1 MISFNRCK
9 KPNRIPMIEKP
20 FQIFVVEDND
30 WYNRLLVHNLSL
42 NPDYQVTSFKNGK
55 DCLDN
60 LNQNPDVI
68 TLDYRLP
75 DLSGIEILKLIK
87 QRNPDIQVILISEQA
102 DINVVV
108 ELLKEG
114 AYDYIVKTNDI
125 RERLLNTV
133 QNIRNNLG
141 LKKEISVLK
150 KEVQKKYSFS
160 NLVLGESPA
169 IKKVQEL
176 VSRALTTNITV
187 SLFGETGTGKELVAK
202 AIHYNSSSMSG
213 PFVAINV
220 TAIPYELVE
229 SELFGHEK
237 GAFTGASYQRKGKF
251 EEATNGTLFLDEI
264 GEMDLAFQAKLL
276 RALQEKEITRV
287 GSNKTIRINCRI
299 IVATNKNL
307 AKEVRKGRFRQDLYY
322 RLLGLQIELPPL
334 RERGNDVLILAT
346 HFARSFC
353 KENHLP
359 VKKLSPTAMQKIR
372 QYPFPGN
379 VRELKSVIE
388 LAVTL
393 SDSDQIEA
401 EDIVFGEEELMDVTK
416 KEELTLREYDLRI
429 VNAYLQKYNHD
440 VKLVAKKLDIGPATI
455 YRMLKE
461 INDTGGEASN

>member
-1 MISFNRCK
+1 MD
-9 KPNRIPMIEKP
+9 EKP
-20 FQIFVVEDND
+20 FRVFVVEDNE
-30 WYNRLLVHNLSL
+30 WYNHLLVHNLSL
-42 NPDYQVTSFKNGK
+42 NPDYEVTGFQTGK
-55 DCLDN
+55 DCIAHLE
-60 LNQNPDVI
+60 QAPDVV

-75 DLSGIEILKLIK
+75 DMSGIDVLKQIK
-87 QRNPDIQVILISEQA
+87 KANPDIQVIMISEQA

-114 AYDYIVKTNDI
+114 AYDYIVKTRDI

-133 QNIRNNLG
+133 QHIRSNLG
-141 LKKEISVLK
+141 LKKEISQLK

-160 NLVLGESPA
+160 QLVQGDSDA
-169 IKKVQEL
+169 IKKVQDL
-176 VSRALTTNITV
+176 VSKALTTNITI
-187 SLFGETGTGKELVAK
+187 SISGETGTGKELVAK
-202 AIHYNSSSMSG
+202 AIHYNSMNRSG

-220 TAIPYELVE
+220 SAIPSELVE

-264 GEMDLAFQAKLL
+264 GEMELHFQAKLL

-287 GSNKTIRINCRI
+287 GSNKNIKINCRI

-307 AKEVRKGRFRQDLYY
+307 SREVKKGAFRQDLYY
-322 RLLGLQIELPPL
+322 RLLGLPIELPPL
-334 RERGNDVLILAT
+334 RERGNDVLILAA
-346 HFARSFC
+346 HFVRSFC
-353 KENHLP
+353 KENHLQA
-359 VKKLSPTAMQKIR
+359 KKLTPAAMQKLK

-393 SDSDQIEA
+393 SDSEEIGPG
-401 EDIVFGEEELMDVTK
+401 DIVFGEEEIVDLSQM
-416 KEELTLREYDLRI
+416 EELTLREYERRI
-429 VNAYLQKYNHD
+429 VTAYLEKYKND
-440 VKLVAKKLDIGPATI
+440 VKLVAKKLDIGTATI

-461 INDTGGEASN
+461 EKDR

>member
-1 MISFNRCK
+1 M
-9 KPNRIPMIEKP
+9 
-20 FQIFVVEDND
+20 
-30 WYNRLLVHNLSL
+30 
-42 NPDYQVTSFKNGK
+42 
-55 DCLDN
+55 
-60 LNQNPDVI
+60 
-68 TLDYRLP
+68 
-75 DLSGIEILKLIK
+75 SGIDVLKKIK
-87 QRNPDIQVILISEQA
+87 HRNPDIQVILISEQA

-141 LKKEISVLK
+141 LKKEISDLK
-150 KEVQKKYSFS
+150 REVQKKYSFS
-160 NLVLGESPA
+160 NLVLGESNA
-169 IKKVQEL
+169 IKRVQEL
-176 VSRALTTNITV
+176 VSKSLTTNITV

-202 AIHYNSSSMSG
+202 AIHYNSVSSSG
-213 PFVAINV
+213 PFVPINV
-220 TAIPYELVE
+220 TAIPSELVE

-237 GAFTGASYQRKGKF
+237 GSFTGASYQRKGKF

-287 GSNKTIRINCRI
+287 GSNRTIRINCRI
-299 IVATNKNL
+299 IVATNKKL
-307 AKEVRKGRFRQDLYY
+307 AQEVKKGNFRQDLYY

-346 HFARSFC
+346 HFARTFC

-359 VKKLSPTAMQKIR
+359 VKKLSPASMEKLR

-379 VRELKSVIE
+379 VRELKSVVE

-393 SDSDQIEA
+393 SDGDQIEE
-401 EDIVFGEEELMDVTK
+401 EDIVFGEKELMDVST
-416 KEELTLREYDLRI
+416 KEELTLREYEHRI
-429 VNAYLQKYNHD
+429 VSAYLEKYGND
-440 VKLVAKKLDIGPATI
+440 VKMVAKKLDIGPATI

-461 INDTGGEASN
+461 IKENGSSSSN

>member
-1 MISFNRCK
+1 MSD
-9 KPNRIPMIEKP
+9 KP
-20 FQIFVVEDND
+20 FRVFVVEDNE
-30 WYNRLLVHNLSL
+30 WYNHLLVHNLSL
-42 NPDYQVTSFKNGK
+42 NPDYQVSSFQNGK
-55 DCLDN
+55 DCLAS
-60 LNQNPDVI
+60 LGEGPDVI

-75 DLSGIEILKLIK
+75 DMSGIEILKRIK
-87 QRNPDIQVILISEQA
+87 KENPEIQVIMISEQA
-102 DINVVV
+102 DIEVVV

-133 QNIRNNLG
+133 QHIRNNLG
-141 LKKEISVLK
+141 LKKEITQLK

-160 NLVLGESPA
+160 HLVLGESDA

-176 VSRALTTNITV
+176 VSKALTTNITV
-187 SLFGETGTGKELVAK
+187 SISGETGTGKELVAK
-202 AIHYNSSSMSG
+202 AIHYNSVARSG

-220 TAIPYELVE
+220 SAIPAELVE

-264 GEMDLAFQAKLL
+264 GEMELPFQAKLL

-287 GSNKTIRINCRI
+287 GSNKTIKINCRI

-307 AKEVRKGRFRQDLYY
+307 SREVKKGNFRQDLYY
-322 RLLGLQIELPPL
+322 RLLGLPIDLPPL
-334 RERGNDVLILAT
+334 RERGNDVLILAS
-346 HFARSFC
+346 HFARTFC
-353 KENHLP
+353 IENNLP
-359 VKKLSPTAMQKIR
+359 IKKLSSDAMQKLR

-379 VRELKSVIE
+379 IRELKSVIE
-388 LAVTL
+388 LAITL
-393 SDSDQIEA
+393 SDEDVIEPGNL
-401 EDIVFGEEELMDVTK
+401 IFGEEEMIEFDQA
-416 KEELTLREYDLRI
+416 EELTLREYERRI
-429 VNAYLQKYNHD
+429 VATYLQKFDND

-461 INDTGGEASN
+461 DKKS

>member
-1 MISFNRCK
+1 MNDK
-9 KPNRIPMIEKP
+9 L
-20 FQIFVVEDND
+20 FQVFVVEDNE
-30 WYNRLLVHNLSL
+30 WYNHLLVHTLSL
-42 NPDYQVTSFKNGK
+42 NPDYQVRSFQNGK

-60 LNQNPDVI
+60 LDRKPDVI

-75 DLSGIEILKLIK
+75 DMTGIEVLRRIK
-87 QRNPDIQVILISEQA
+87 NVNPDIQAIMISEQA

-108 ELLKEG
+108 DLLKEG
-114 AYDYIVKTNDI
+114 AYDYIIKTNDI

-141 LKKEISVLK
+141 LKKEISELK
-150 KEVQKKYSFS
+150 KEVQKKYTFS
-160 NLVLGESPA
+160 NLVIGESKA

-176 VSRALTTNITV
+176 VSRALTTNISV
-187 SLFGETGTGKELVAK
+187 SVFGETGTGKELVAK
-202 AIHYNSSSMSG
+202 AIHYNSVNKTG

-220 TAIPYELVE
+220 SAIPAELVE

-264 GEMDLAFQAKLL
+264 GEMDVAFQAKML

-287 GSNKTIRINCRI
+287 GSNKNIRINCRI

-307 AKEVRKGRFRQDLYY
+307 AHEVKKGNFRKDLYY
-322 RLLGLQIELPPL
+322 RLLGLSIELPPL

-346 HFARSFC
+346 HFARAFC
-353 KENHLP
+353 KENKLS
-359 VKKLSPTAMQKIR
+359 VKKLTPPAMQKLR
-372 QYPFPGN
+372 EYPFPGN
-379 VRELKSVIE
+379 IRELKSVIE

-393 SDSDQIEA
+393 SEGDQIDT
-401 EDIVFGEEELMDVTK
+401 EDIVFGDEEVIDISNF
-416 KEELTLREYDLRI
+416 EELTLRDYDLRI
-429 VNAYLQKYNHD
+429 VTTYLNKYNND
-440 VKLVAKKLDIGPATI
+440 VKLVAKKLDIGAATI

-461 INDTGGEASN
+461 QKAT